1 VRRFA
6 DSLYGIAIALWV
18 GGLWAI
24 GYLAA
29 PVLFAELG
37 DRMLAGRLA
46 GVMFQWVAWVGFAC
60 GAYLLGFA
68 VARRG
73 WRVWRSLPFW
83 LVVAMLLLAAAGHFG
98 IQPVIAKLKLEAWP
112 RDVLEGAV
120 KERFAVWH
128 GVASV
133 VYLIESLLGLLLVA
147 VQDRGRS

>member
-1 VRRFA
+1 MRRLSEA
-6 DSLYGIAIALWV
+6 LYGIAIALWV
-18 GGLWAI
+18 GGLWAV
-24 GYLAA
+24 GYLVA

-37 DRMLAGRLA
+37 DRMLAGRIA
-46 GVMFQWVAWVGFAC
+46 GVLFYWMAWAGFAC
-60 GAYLLGFA
+60 GGYLMIYMA
-68 VARRG
+68 ARAG
-73 WRVWRSLPFW
+73 WRVLHSLPFW

-133 VYLIESLLGLLLVA
+133 VYLIESLLGLWLVA
-147 VQDRGRS
+147 VQDRGRG

>member
-1 VRRFA
+1 MRRFA

-29 PVLFAELG
+29 PVLFVELG

-46 GVMFQWVAWVGFAC
+46 GVMFQWMAWAGFAC
-60 GAYLLGFA
+60 GAYLLGFV
-68 VARRG
+68 VAQRG

-120 KERFAVWH
+120 KERFTVWH

-147 VQDRGRS
+147 LQNRGRS